1 MYIPM
6 IKLEFIL
13 VNFQW
18 DTLSV
23 AYQPSD
29 FACEEQRAVEKWYKT
44 IQNTKIVHGKFACW
58 TIYIYT
64 LFFFLRLHSF
74 VVVVV
79 DCTEVESGST
89 IEVRPIYLWIGM
101 FYFYILS
108 LTLFCIFVFFFLFVS
123 CVGRRT
129 KTNPFKSNM
138 MEWIDDGADF
148 FSFSNIT

>member
-108 LTLFCIFVFFFLFVS
+108 LTLFCIFVFFFSIRQLCRPPNKNESIQKQYDGMNRWRGGFFLFL
-123 CVGRRT
+123 
-129 KTNPFKSNM
+129 
-138 MEWIDDGADF
+138 
-148 FSFSNIT
+148 

>member
-108 LTLFCIFVFFFLFVS
+108 LTLFCIFVFFFLSSVVS
-123 CVGRRT
+123 AAERKRIHSKAIWWNESMTGR
-129 KTNPFKSNM
+129 
-138 MEWIDDGADF
+138 I
-148 FSFSNIT
+148 FSLSLT